1 MTTLTMR
8 RIKDDF
14 IVTGPDIEPAKFKSR
29 RDAKD
34 WCAQHYPLAHLR
46 DRGGLIP
53 AKIPGHATE
62 RSFAPKGSSHSQN
75 KSARRVGRGFLKAW
89 AKLEEVA

>member
-1 MTTLTMR
+1 MITLTMR

-34 WCAQHYPLAHLR
+34 WCAQHYSGSPIYAIGADSSQRKSLAMPRKGPLR
-46 DRGGLIP
+46 
-53 AKIPGHATE
+53 
-62 RSFAPKGSSHSQN
+62 
-75 KSARRVGRGFLKAW
+75 RRVLAQPK
-89 AKLEEVA
+89 